1 MASKKFAVKCGNFA
15 VLVDLHVL
23 PQGSNRD
30 SSWFSEQ
37 KKEEVC
43 LLLKET
49 IDSRV
54 KEYVGIYKQRKP
66 SSAEFTRSSPLSL
79 KGYGFQIT
87 AYFLKRGIHL
97 HCIQN
102 SQNTELRV
110 FPERFVVCVS
120 QLAFGHDIWANQ
132 NEKSTKKALHGV
144 SDYFHVCA
152 ESSPSP
158 GTKLK
163 RNALKEIVRRTKSKG
178 TDVSKPQPSGDL
190 VGRSSDSVI
199 TVVPWRRDASA
210 ILLSESVG
218 QAQDDIRAAKS
229 HQELPVQKLENVSQT
244 QPGDTRSQQQLH
256 PGEWLKTG
264 LLSRSPAYNYESAS
278 PGPKQSLRA
287 AKTQQKHRNCGSVED
302 CDHRRRVSLGNEGLV
317 PEDADRERSTAV
329 RVLPA
334 LELSDPGLL
343 LKQDLA
349 KAKAKE
355 ELHALENL
363 SSRHLVTNNPGQAQQ
378 SDSAAITEQLATDQG
393 GPSKKR
399 KKLQS
404 YNRGCSGKKN

>member
-1 MASKKFAVKCGNFA
+1 MASKKFAIKCGNFA

-23 PQGSNRD
+23 PQCSNKD

-54 KEYVGIYKQRKP
+54 KEYVGIYKQHRP
-66 SSAEFTRSSPLSL
+66 PNAEFTRSSPLSL

-97 HCIQN
+97 RCIQ
-102 SQNTELRV
+102 SSRNTELRI

-120 QLAFGHDIWANQ
+120 QLAFGHDTWANQ
-132 NEKSTKKALHGV
+132 NEKSTTKALHGV
-144 SDYFHVCA
+144 SDYFAECA
-152 ESSPSP
+152 EISPSP

-199 TVVPWRRDASA
+199 TEVSWRRDASA

-229 HQELPVQKLENVSQT
+229 HQELPVQMLENVSQT
-244 QPGDTRSQQQLH
+244 QPGDTRSQQQLL

-264 LLSRSPAYNYESAS
+264 LLSRSPVYNYESAS
-278 PGPKQSLRA
+278 PGPKQSPRA
-287 AKTQQKHRNCGSVED
+287 AKTQQKRRNCGSVED
-302 CDHRRRVSLGNEGLV
+302 SDHHGRVSLGNEGFV
-317 PEDADRERSTAV
+317 PEDTAIERSTAV

-334 LELSDPGLL
+334 FELSDPGLL

-349 KAKAKE
+349 KATASE

-363 SSRHLVTNNPGQAQQ
+363 SSRHLMTNSPGQAQQ
-378 SDSAAITEQLATDQG
+378 TGSAAITGRLAPVQG

-404 YNRGCSGKKN
+404 YSRGCNGKKN